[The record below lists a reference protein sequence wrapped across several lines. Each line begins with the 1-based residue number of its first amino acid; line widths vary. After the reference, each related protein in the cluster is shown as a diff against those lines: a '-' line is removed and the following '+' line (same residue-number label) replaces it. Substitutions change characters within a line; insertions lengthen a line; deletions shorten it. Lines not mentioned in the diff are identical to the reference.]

1 MHARVSENFPKKG
14 AFQGHLLIFCHI
26 VDDAITART
35 RGSEARAAPLRQITA
50 AVDGNF
56 FAPKQRTRASTAAR
70 SKAARSSAARSTAV
84 CARRRCARR
93 RCCSA
98 RRRCARR
105 RCARRRHAQRR
116 RALLW
121 HARRRHTHVRPLA
134 FDRLVDGGA
143 LGAARA
149 RRWCARRR
157 CARRQHARRRH
168 ARRRCARR
176 RHAQRRRK
184 LNGDARSTAAR
195 SSLDSGTA
203 ADGWSSSAASPSCFK
218 SPSLLDAAVSTR
230 HGGVE

>member
-1 MHARVSENFPKKG
+1 MPVRRQSSVVLNSRERWKMHARVSENFPKKG

-116 RALLW
+116 RTLNGGTLEP
-121 HARRRHTHVRPLA
+121 RRRHCC
-134 FDRLVDGGA
+134 
-143 LGAARA
+143 
-149 RRWCARRR
+149 RRKEFFSCFTELLQITVVTRRR
-157 CARRQHARRRH
+157 RDHV
-168 ARRRCARR
+168 
-176 RHAQRRRK
+176 
-184 LNGDARSTAAR
+184 TAA
-195 SSLDSGTA
+195 
-203 ADGWSSSAASPSCFK
+203 
-218 SPSLLDAAVSTR
+218 
-230 HGGVE
+230 

>member
-1 MHARVSENFPKKG
+1 MRSQHGLAAAKLER
-14 AFQGHLLIFCHI
+14 HLYLLQKSS
-26 VDDAITART
+26 
-35 RGSEARAAPLRQITA
+35 GMITA

-157 CARRQHARRRH
+157 CARR
-168 ARRRCARR
+168 
-176 RHAQRRRK
+176 RHAQRRRT
-184 LNGDARSTAAR
+184 LNGGTLEPRRRHCCRRKEFFSCFTELLQITVVTRRRRDHVTAA
-195 SSLDSGTA
+195 
-203 ADGWSSSAASPSCFK
+203 
-218 SPSLLDAAVSTR
+218 
-230 HGGVE
+230 